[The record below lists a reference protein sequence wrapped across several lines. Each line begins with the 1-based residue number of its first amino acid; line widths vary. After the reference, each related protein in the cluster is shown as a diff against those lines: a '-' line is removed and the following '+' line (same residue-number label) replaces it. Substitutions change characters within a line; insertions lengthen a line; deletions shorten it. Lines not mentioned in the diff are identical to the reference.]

1 MDKTSRQKRA
11 KQGMSFLLDFKDMK
25 TDTRERRQQLQDTA
39 HKAPSTSGVYFWK
52 DEAGTVIYV
61 GKAKNLKNRLSSYF
75 SGRKDIKTQILVSR
89 ASSIEYITTANEYE
103 AFILENNM
111 IKEHNPRY
119 NINLKDGK
127 SYPVLRI
134 TNEPFPRLFKTR
146 RILQDGSKYFG
157 PFPDVGALDTFIE
170 TLQRLYPLRR
180 CKILRKRESPCM
192 YYHIGRCGAPCC
204 DRESEHT
211 YNEYIGEIE
220 RILEGKGPDT
230 EARLTAEMKQAA
242 KELKFEKAARLRD
255 GIAALRVL
263 RSQNVVEDFDPED
276 RDYIAYFTEGELVSF
291 TVLKMR
297 QGKLLGRDNYRT
309 VSLNETEELLGE
321 FLAAYYTEASMI
333 PPKIFVPTTTG
344 LDICHQWFA
353 TALQAQPDIQ
363 VVREDSQVSAPDS
376 KGHKAELPNYKRHM
390 AAMNMAFQNAREDII
405 RRVRERGDMPA
416 MEELQKLL
424 GLPHLPVR
432 IEGFDIAHIG
442 GRLPVASLISFYNGN
457 PDKKNYRYFRLKTT
471 DGIIDDFASMRE
483 AVARRYTRLLN
494 EQQDLPDL
502 ILIDGGIGQVNA
514 VQAVL
519 SALQL
524 DIPVAGLA
532 KRDEEIYRP
541 GNSTPMSLPKRS
553 DALRLLQRVRDETH
567 RFATSRNQR
576 LRTKENTVSVFAG
589 MPHVGD
595 KRARSLMLTF
605 TSPQQLVEDCQSYLL
620 EAQATKAATGKILLP
635 KAEAIKDGKNKVNPD
650 IKTSAGKIT
659 LPAGPDEKEIYE
671 AAPIAALLHIPR
683 SQAEDI
689 LAACKDFVAEQD
701 AAKTRLNKGLSA
713 KASPKDLDDT
723 APSGTNSATAQLA
736 AQLFD
741 EDEYEFM
748 EENESFAAEDEI
760 EYGEKN

>member
-1 MDKTSRQKRA
+1 
-11 KQGMSFLLDFKDMK
+11 MSFLLDFKDMK

-321 FLAAYYTEASMI
+321 FLAAYYTEATMI

-344 LDICHQWFA
+344 LDISRQWFA
-353 TALQAQPDIQ
+353 TALEVQPDIQ
-363 VVREDSQVSAPDS
+363 VVKEEVSEASDSDNKRHMAELPNYKRHV
-376 KGHKAELPNYKRHM
+376 AELPNYKRHM

-494 EQQDLPDL
+494 EQADLPDL

-519 SALQL
+519 SALEL

-541 GNSTPMSLPKRS
+541 GNSTPICLPKRS
-553 DALRLLQRVRDETH
+553 EALRLLQRVRDETH

-605 TSPQQLVEDCQSYLL
+605 TSPKQLVEDCQSYIL

-635 KAEAIKDGKNKVNPD
+635 KAEATKEAQTKVNPD

-659 LPAGPDEKEIYE
+659 LSAGPAEQEIYE

-701 AAKTRLNKGLSA
+701 AAKTRLNKGLHKTALSRG
-713 KASPKDLDDT
+713 LEDT
-723 APSGTNSATAQLA
+723 ASSETNSATAQLA

-741 EDEYEFM
+741 ESEYDFI
-748 EENESFAAEDEI
+748 EESESFAAEEEI
-760 EYGEKN
+760 SYGEKK

>member
-1 MDKTSRQKRA
+1 
-11 KQGMSFLLDFKDMK
+11 MSFLLDFEDMK

-321 FLAAYYTEASMI
+321 FLTAYYTEAAMI

-353 TALQAQPDIQ
+353 TALQAQPDIY
-363 VVREDSQVSAPDS
+363 VVKEDGESTT
-376 KGHKAELPNYKRHM
+376 PNYKRHL

-471 DGIIDDFASMRE
+471 DGVIDDFASMRE

-576 LRTKENTVSVFAG
+576 LRTKENTVSIFAG

-605 TSPQQLVEDCQSYLL
+605 TSPQQLVADCQSYLQ
-620 EAQATKAATGKILLP
+620 EAQATQAATGKILLP
-635 KAEAIKDGKNKVNPD
+635 KAEAIKGGKNKANPD

-689 LAACKDFVAEQD
+689 LAACKEFVAEQE
-701 AAKTRLNKGLSA
+701 AAKARLNKSLNKTS
-713 KASPKDLDDT
+713 SSRDMDDT
-723 APSGTNSATAQLA
+723 TPSGTNSATAQLA

-741 EDEYEFM
+741 ENEYDFI
-748 EENESFAAEDEI
+748 EESESFAAEDEI
-760 EYGEKN
+760 EYGEKK

>member
-1 MDKTSRQKRA
+1 
-11 KQGMSFLLDFKDMK
+11 
-25 TDTRERRQQLQDTA
+25 
-39 HKAPSTSGVYFWK
+39 
-52 DEAGTVIYV
+52 
-61 GKAKNLKNRLSSYF
+61 
-75 SGRKDIKTQILVSR
+75 
-89 ASSIEYITTANEYE
+89 
-103 AFILENNM
+103 
-111 IKEHNPRY
+111 
-119 NINLKDGK
+119 
-127 SYPVLRI
+127 
-134 TNEPFPRLFKTR
+134 
-146 RILQDGSKYFG
+146 
-157 PFPDVGALDTFIE
+157 
-170 TLQRLYPLRR
+170 
-180 CKILRKRESPCM
+180 M

-321 FLAAYYTEASMI
+321 FLAAYYTEATMI

-344 LDICHQWFA
+344 LDISRQWFS
-353 TALQAQPDIQ
+353 TALEVQPDIQ
-363 VVREDSQVSAPDS
+363 VVKEEVSEASDSDNKRHMAELPNY
-376 KGHKAELPNYKRHM
+376 KRHMAELPNYKRHM

-494 EQQDLPDL
+494 EQADLPDL

-519 SALQL
+519 SALEL

-541 GNSTPMSLPKRS
+541 GNSTPICLPKRS
-553 DALRLLQRVRDETH
+553 EALRLLQRVRDETH

-605 TSPQQLVEDCQSYLL
+605 TSPKQLVEDCQSYLL

-635 KAEAIKDGKNKVNPD
+635 KAEATKEAQTKVNPD
-650 IKTSAGKIT
+650 IKTSAGKIP
-659 LPAGPDEKEIYE
+659 LPAGPAEQEIYE

-701 AAKTRLNKGLSA
+701 AAKTRLDKGLHQTALSRG
-713 KASPKDLDDT
+713 LEDT
-723 APSGTNSATAQLA
+723 ASGETNSATAQLA

-741 EDEYEFM
+741 ESEYDFI
-748 EENESFAAEDEI
+748 EENESFAAEEEI
-760 EYGEKN
+760 SYGEKK